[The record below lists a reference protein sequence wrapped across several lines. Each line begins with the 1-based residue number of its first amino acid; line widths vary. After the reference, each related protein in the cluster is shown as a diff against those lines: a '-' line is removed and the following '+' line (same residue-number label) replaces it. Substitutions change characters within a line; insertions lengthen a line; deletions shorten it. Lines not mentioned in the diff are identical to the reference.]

1 MSDERRVL
9 IILPAWNEEEGLPSV
24 LREIQEQLPYVDTL
38 VVDDGSSDSTAAVA
52 KAAGSAVAQLPFNL
66 GVGGA
71 MRLGY
76 RYAQQH
82 GYDVA
87 IQVDADGQHDPAY
100 IPALLE
106 KLAEGEADLV
116 IGARFAG
123 DGNYKVRGPRQW
135 AMKLLSVVLS
145 RITRTKLTDTTSG
158 FRACNRQLIEFFA
171 RWYPVEY
178 LGDTIESMVGA
189 ARTGFTVR
197 QVPVAMRARTTGRP
211 SASPVKAM
219 IYLARAG
226 LVLLL
231 AMIRRMPKELK
242 EFAPGSPL
250 YAEFAARAQQKRH
263 PELTSV

>member
-1 MSDERRVL
+1 MSDQRRVL

-24 LREIQEQLPYVDTL
+24 LGEIKQHLPYVDTL

-100 IPALLE
+100 VPLLLE
-106 KLAEGEADLV
+106 KLAAGDADLV

-189 ARTGFTVR
+189 ARCGFKVR

-211 SASPVKAM
+211 SASPIKAM
-219 IYLARAG
+219 IYLTRAG

-242 EFAPGSPL
+242 QFAPGSPTYDL
-250 YAEFAARAQQKRH
+250 IAARAREKQK
-263 PELTSV
+263 LYTQA